1 MRRFLSLVFA
11 YAFAGQAW
19 AQNFTI
25 DNLNYEVT
33 NASKK
38 YVSVRKAEME
48 IKDSLVIPSE
58 VVNDD
63 ITYTVVSIADRAF
76 YGCSELIS
84 VDIPKS
90 VSSIGRSAF
99 YGCRGLTS
107 IIIPAGSIYED
118 AFRDCTGLTSMVIL
132 NGNHIVKGAF
142 SGCSN
147 LTSITLPYHAC
158 EFEETDLNTYTR
170 YYYPFGHIFGE
181 IEYDGGE
188 QVSQISYRYDYY
200 YDVYFGN
207 GYDESNKKVGESC
220 TYYIPSKLKEIIIT
234 GSGDITTSIPDGAFS
249 YCKSLTSVTIK
260 GVTNIGQKAF
270 KGCESLESLD
280 ISEPIRSIGVEAFYD
295 CRNLMSI
302 TIRKAG
308 SYVGRSA
315 FAQCYNLTIYCEAQS
330 KPANWHYEWN
340 ISNRP
345 VVWGDRSFFCR
356 KNGHTKVTDKAV
368 AATCTV
374 TGLSEGSHCD
384 FCGEIL
390 VAQTII
396 PKVEHSVVVDAAVAA
411 TATETGL
418 TEGSHCSVCGAVI
431 VAQKV
436 IPALGEQGGE
446 STNLGT
452 AVAELAADNLQV
464 YAHHNTIIV
473 ENATDEIRVYD
484 AMGRMIGGNAIN
496 RVRTEIPVNG
506 TGVYVVKVG
515 NVAKRV
521 MVN

>member
-63 ITYTVVSIADRAF
+63 ITYTVVSIADNAF
-76 YGCSELIS
+76 SGSSELTS

-90 VSSIGRSAF
+90 VGSIGRSAF

-142 SGCSN
+142 SGCSS
-147 LTSITLPYHAC
+147 LTSITLPYYAC
-158 EFEETDLNTYTR
+158 KFEEKDPNTYTR

-181 IEYDGGE
+181 IEYDGSV
-188 QVSQISYRYDYY
+188 QVSQITYRYDYY

-207 GYDESNKKVGESC
+207 GFDESNKKVGESC

-260 GVTNIGQKAF
+260 GTVTNIGQKAF

-280 ISEPIRSIGVEAFYD
+280 ISRPVRSIGVEAFYD

-302 TIRKAG
+302 TIQEAG

-315 FAQCYNLTIYCEAQS
+315 FERCNNLTIYCEAQS

-345 VVWGDRSFFCR
+345 VVWGDNLFYCR
-356 KNGHTKVTDKAV
+356 KGLHTIVTDNAI
-368 AATCTV
+368 AATCTA
-374 TGLSEGSHCD
+374 TGLTEGSHCA

-418 TEGSHCSVCGAVI
+418 TEGSHCSVCGTVI
-431 VAQKV
+431 VAQEV
-436 IPALGEQGGE
+436 IPALG
-446 STNLGT
+446 SPGT
-452 AVAELAADNLQV
+452 AISESAITNLQV

-473 ENATDEIRVYD
+473 ENATEEIRVYN
-484 AMGRMIGGNAIN
+484 AMGALVGRDAIN
-496 RVRTEIPVNG
+496 RVRAEIPVNG
-506 TGVYVVKVG
+506 AGVYIVKTGGTV
-515 NVAKRV
+515 KRV